1 MCVDI
6 VLFFLLSGVKW
17 GYFFLNGRSKGNKSF
32 ITKSLLSHAS
42 LLLLWEI
49 CLLYIYSLSACM
61 GNRWNSTVSISHVNT
76 IDKEGK
82 GNVYNKHQPHTV
94 KNFLV
99 QHGGTLLH

>member
-1 MCVDI
+1 
-6 VLFFLLSGVKW
+6 
-17 GYFFLNGRSKGNKSF
+17 
-32 ITKSLLSHAS
+32 
-42 LLLLWEI
+42 
-49 CLLYIYSLSACM
+49 M
-61 GNRWNSTVSISHVNT
+61 GNLFDIFILCQLVWLIDGIVHTVSISHVNT